1 MEENTVPEI
10 QRVNLSNVVLLLKS
24 LGINDLVNFDF
35 LDPPVEETMIRA
47 LGQLYALG
55 ALNDRAE
62 LTKLGRRMAEF
73 PMDPTLSKSI
83 VVAEKYE
90 CTEEVVSIC
99 AMLSEQSSL
108 LYRPKD
114 KKLLADTAHQN
125 LVKMGGDHF
134 TLLNIW
140 SQWVETDY
148 SIQWCYENFIQ
159 HKTLERVRNVRDQL
173 VQLLDRVEVPLIT
186 NPDPSNIIPVQK
198 AITSGFFFNAG
209 RLNKSGD
216 SYRTVKQ
223 NQTVHIHPS
232 SSMLEKKPRW
242 LVYFELVLTSKEY
255 MRQVMEIQPNWL
267 LEGKSALLDYNMSI
281 DLILVAPHYYKQAD
295 LDNLDDKKMPKKGQ

>member
-1 MEENTVPEI
+1 
-10 QRVNLSNVVLLLKS
+10 
-24 LGINDLVNFDF
+24 
-35 LDPPVEETMIRA
+35 
-47 LGQLYALG
+47 
-55 ALNDRAE
+55 
-62 LTKLGRRMAEF
+62 MAEF
-73 PMDPTLSKSI
+73 PMDPTLSKAI
-83 VVAEKYE
+83 VASEKYG

-125 LVKMGGDHF
+125 LIALGGDHL

-140 SQWVETDY
+140 NQWVETDY

-159 HKTLERVRNVRDQL
+159 HRTLERVRNVRDQL
-173 VQLLDRVEVPLIT
+173 VQLLDRVEVPLVS
-186 NPDPSNIIPVQK
+186 NPNPADIIPIQK
-198 AITSGFFFNAG
+198 AITSGFFFNGA
-209 RLNKSGD
+209 RLNKSGE
-216 SYRTVKQ
+216 SYRTIKQ

-242 LVYFELVLTSKEY
+242 VVYFELVLTSKEY

-267 LEGKSALLDYNMSI
+267 IE
-281 DLILVAPHYYKQAD
+281 VAPHYYSQAD
-295 LDNLDDKKMPKKGQ
+295 LDNLDDQKKMPKKQQ